1 MPFGIID
8 TKDDAPLAGTEYLL
22 KDDSASSQPDVDS
35 GHLKRGVETILVPQP
50 SDDDP
55 NDPLLWSTWKREIA
69 FVTLFFCNII
79 FAALPGPM
87 LAPSTFALAGILE
100 VPVTMISELSGYQLL
115 IVGAIGPLV
124 SVLAQKYGK
133 RPQFLFAAVTGTI
146 GTAICI
152 IGSQRYNYNT
162 LLAGRMVQGLGTT
175 AWESLS
181 LSAVGDLLYLHERGL
196 RTAFMVATLT
206 CTPSIVSIIA
216 GAMTQACGW
225 QSLFVASL
233 PFNIV
238 GLLGTI
244 FLLPETQYRRST
256 VPSRA
261 ASEKAAEATQNNS
274 DKAELSIVETARS
287 SPPQKPKKTY
297 TQTLAPLSGTYT
309 EKGIPH
315 LLFEIFVHL
324 ANPAVIWIL
333 LVSGVLIALF
343 VVSAY
348 ITSQIWS
355 VPPYNLNI
363 AQNGFFYT
371 GSFLGG
377 LLATI
382 AGPFCDW
389 TARTLT
395 RLNHGI
401 FEAEFRIPIMAVGA
415 VFTSLGWF
423 TFMWDVQ
430 HPRPN
435 GYLLGAFCHGCACFG
450 ISVPSTAAGLYILDS
465 FPKQSTEIFILQM
478 MLKNFL
484 FYAFSTFINK
494 WTAEDGA
501 GFVFRTWGIVSL
513 CLLATC
519 IPMYIFGKLNRRMMS
534 NIHARYRIFRAVA

>member
-8 TKDDAPLAGTEYLL
+8 TRNDAPLAGTEYLIR
-22 KDDSASSQPDVDS
+22 DDSASSLPDVD
-35 GHLKRGVETILVPQP
+35 GIDTILVPQP

-55 NDPLLWSTWKREIA
+55 NDPLLWPTWKREIA
-69 FVTLFFCNII
+69 FATLFFNNII

-87 LAPSTFALAGILE
+87 LAPSTFALAGILG

-146 GTAICI
+146 GTIICI

-162 LLAGRMVQGLGTT
+162 LLAGRMIQGLGTT

-181 LSAVGDLLYLHERGL
+181 MSAVGDLLYLHERGL

-206 CTPSIVSIIA
+206 CTPSIVSIIS

-238 GLLGTI
+238 GLIGTI
-244 FLLPETQYRRST
+244 FLLPETQFRRSPPRLRS
-256 VPSRA
+256 V
-261 ASEKAAEATQNNS
+261 SEKPVEMAQGAE
-274 DKAELSIVETARS
+274 KPELSVVEMAGPTS
-287 SPPQKPKKTY
+287 QPQKPRQTY
-297 TQTLAPLSGTYT
+297 LQTLAPMSGTYT
-309 EKGIPH
+309 DKGILH
-315 LLFEIFVHL
+315 LLSEIFVHL

-377 LLATI
+377 LLATV
-382 AGPFCDW
+382 AGPLCDW

-401 FEAEFRIPIMAVGA
+401 FEAEFRIPIMIIGA
-415 VFTSLGWF
+415 VFTALGWF
-423 TFMWDVQ
+423 TFMWDVE

-435 GYLLGAFCHGCACFG
+435 GYLLGAFCHGAACFG

-484 FYAFSTFINK
+484 FYAFSTFINS

-513 CLLATC
+513 CLLATS
-519 IPMYIFGKLNRRMMS
+519 IPMYIFGKVNRRMMS
-534 NIHARYRIFRAVA
+534 NVHAKYRIFRAVA

>member
-1 MPFGIID
+1 
-8 TKDDAPLAGTEYLL
+8 
-22 KDDSASSQPDVDS
+22 
-35 GHLKRGVETILVPQP
+35 
-50 SDDDP
+50 
-55 NDPLLWSTWKREIA
+55 
-69 FVTLFFCNII
+69 
-79 FAALPGPM
+79 M
-87 LAPSTFALAGILE
+87 LAPSTFALAGILK

-115 IVGAIGPLV
+115 VVGAIGLVPSTLGRWSPWLTRYPRPLV

-133 RPQFLFAAVTGTI
+133 RPQFLFAGVTGTI
-146 GTAICI
+146 GTIICI
-152 IGSQRYNYNT
+152 IGSQRYNYHT

-238 GLLGTI
+238 GLIGTI
-244 FLLPETQYRRST
+244 FLLPETQFRRPA
-256 VPSRA
+256 VSRSSV
-261 ASEKAAEATQNNS
+261 SEKAEQHSSALRDTSTQ
-274 DKAELSIVETARS
+274 KPELSVVETVANTS
-287 SPPQKPKKTY
+287 HQAKPKKTY
-297 TQTLAPLSGTYT
+297 IQTLSPLSGSYT
-309 EKGIPH
+309 EKGILH
-315 LLFEIFVHL
+315 LLSEIFVHL

-355 VPPYNLNI
+355 VPPYGLKV

-377 LLATI
+377 LLATV
-382 AGPFCDW
+382 AGPLCDW

-401 FEAEFRIPIMAVGA
+401 FEAEFRIPIMAIGA

-423 TFMWDVQ
+423 TFMWNVN

-450 ISVPSTAAGLYILDS
+450 ISVPSTAAGLYIL
-465 FPKQSTEIFILQM
+465 
-478 MLKNFL
+478 
-484 FYAFSTFINK
+484 
-494 WTAEDGA
+494 
-501 GFVFRTWGIVSL
+501 
-513 CLLATC
+513 
-519 IPMYIFGKLNRRMMS
+519 
-534 NIHARYRIFRAVA
+534 

>member
-1 MPFGIID
+1 M
-8 TKDDAPLAGTEYLL
+8 
-22 KDDSASSQPDVDS
+22 
-35 GHLKRGVETILVPQP
+35 
-50 SDDDP
+50 
-55 NDPLLWSTWKREIA
+55 
-69 FVTLFFCNII
+69 
-79 FAALPGPM
+79 
-87 LAPSTFALAGILE
+87 
-100 VPVTMISELSGYQLL
+100 
-115 IVGAIGPLV
+115 
-124 SVLAQKYGK
+124 LAQKYGK

-146 GTAICI
+146 GTVICI

-162 LLAGRMVQGLGTT
+162 LLAGRMIQGLGTT

-238 GLLGTI
+238 ALLGTV
-244 FLLPETQYRRST
+244 FLLPETQFRRSPPTRGT
-256 VPSRA
+256 VG
-261 ASEKAAEATQNNS
+261 EKRVEMAPQGPE
-274 DKAELSIVETARS
+274 KPELSVVETAGTTSESRTS
-287 SPPQKPKKTY
+287 KKTY
-297 TQTLAPLSGTYT
+297 LQTLAPLSGTYT
-309 EKGIPH
+309 EKGILH
-315 LLFEIFVHL
+315 LLSEIFVHL

-377 LLATI
+377 LLATV
-382 AGPFCDW
+382 AGPLCDW

-395 RLNHGI
+395 RLNHGV
-401 FEAEFRIPIMAVGA
+401 FEAEFRIPIMVIGA
-415 VFTSLGWF
+415 VFTALGWF
-423 TFMWDVQ
+423 TFMWDVD

-435 GYLLGAFCHGCACFG
+435 GYLLGAFCHGAACFG
-450 ISVPSTAAGLYILDS
+450 ISVPSTAAGLYIL
-465 FPKQSTEIFILQM
+465 
-478 MLKNFL
+478 
-484 FYAFSTFINK
+484 
-494 WTAEDGA
+494 
-501 GFVFRTWGIVSL
+501 
-513 CLLATC
+513 
-519 IPMYIFGKLNRRMMS
+519 
-534 NIHARYRIFRAVA
+534 

>member
-8 TKDDAPLAGTEYLL
+8 TKDNAPLAGTEYLL
-22 KDDSASSQPDVDS
+22 QDDSASSLPDVD
-35 GHLKRGVETILVPQP
+35 GVDTILVPQP

-55 NDPLLWSTWKREIA
+55 NDPLLWPTWKREIA
-69 FVTLFFCNII
+69 FVTLFFNNII

-87 LAPSTFALAGILE
+87 LAPSTFALAGLLS

-115 IVGAIGPLV
+115 VVGAIGPLV

-146 GTAICI
+146 GTIICI

-238 GLLGTI
+238 ALIGTV
-244 FLLPETQYRRST
+244 FFLPETQFRRSQ
-256 VPSRA
+256 PSRGP
-261 ASEKAAEATQNNS
+261 ASEKRVEIPQQGTMPS
-274 DKAELSIVETARS
+274 GEKPELSVVETAGTTS
-287 SPPQKPKKTY
+287 QPQKAKKTY
-297 TQTLAPLSGTYT
+297 IQSLAPLSGTYA
-309 EKGIPH
+309 EKGILH
-315 LLFEIFVHL
+315 LLSEIFVHL

-377 LLATI
+377 LLATV
-382 AGPFCDW
+382 AGPLCDW

-401 FEAEFRIPIMAVGA
+401 FEAEFRIPIMAIGA
-415 VFTSLGWF
+415 LFTALGWF
-423 TFMWDVQ
+423 TFMWDVE

-435 GYLLGAFCHGCACFG
+435 GYLLGAFCHGAACFG

-478 MLKNFL
+478 MLKNFP

-519 IPMYIFGKLNRRMMS
+519 IPMYIFGKVNRRMMS
-534 NIHARYRIFRAVA
+534 NVHAKYRIFRAVA

>member
-1 MPFGIID
+1 M
-8 TKDDAPLAGTEYLL
+8 
-22 KDDSASSQPDVDS
+22 
-35 GHLKRGVETILVPQP
+35 
-50 SDDDP
+50 
-55 NDPLLWSTWKREIA
+55 
-69 FVTLFFCNII
+69 
-79 FAALPGPM
+79 
-87 LAPSTFALAGILE
+87 
-100 VPVTMISELSGYQLL
+100 
-115 IVGAIGPLV
+115 
-124 SVLAQKYGK
+124 LAQKYGK

-146 GTAICI
+146 GTVICI

-162 LLAGRMVQGLGTT
+162 LLAGRMIQGLGTT

-238 GLLGTI
+238 ALLGTV
-244 FLLPETQYRRST
+244 FLLPETQFRRSPPTRGT
-256 VPSRA
+256 VR
-261 ASEKAAEATQNNS
+261 EKRVEPAQPGTE
-274 DKAELSIVETARS
+274 KPELSVVETAGAAPESRKS
-287 SPPQKPKKTY
+287 RKTY
-297 TQTLAPLSGTYT
+297 VQTLAPLSGTYT
-309 EKGIPH
+309 EKGVLH
-315 LLFEIFVHL
+315 LLSEIFVHL

-377 LLATI
+377 LLATV
-382 AGPFCDW
+382 AGPLCDW

-395 RLNHGI
+395 RLNHGV
-401 FEAEFRIPIMAVGA
+401 FEAEFRIPIMVIGA
-415 VFTSLGWF
+415 VFTALGWF
-423 TFMWDVQ
+423 TFMWDVD

-435 GYLLGAFCHGCACFG
+435 GYLLGAFCHGAACFG
-450 ISVPSTAAGLYILDS
+450 ISVPSTAAGLYIL
-465 FPKQSTEIFILQM
+465 
-478 MLKNFL
+478 
-484 FYAFSTFINK
+484 
-494 WTAEDGA
+494 
-501 GFVFRTWGIVSL
+501 
-513 CLLATC
+513 
-519 IPMYIFGKLNRRMMS
+519 
-534 NIHARYRIFRAVA
+534 